1 FFVQVFL
8 NLTAQRLLEGRG
20 FFVVQSKCCCI
31 KFKWHCD
38 PPGIGWPPTLSEAKK
53 TPTEVGAVEMKNP
66 ALGRVLVFR
75 LVYASTTCCPF
86 IRQNAHRYC
95 LVPPWGLP
103 FFTIMPVL
111 TSMTLELPH
120 RWQFSRYAASGRA
133 FFSFSAL
140 MRGVSS
146 VAVPSM
152 TVNLGLS
159 VIWPS

>member
-1 FFVQVFL
+1 QADL
-8 NLTAQRLLEGRG
+8 GRIKVEHVSFPSG
-20 FFVVQSKCCCI
+20 CVVRPCRVEARGSQKRKS
-31 KFKWHCD
+31 
-38 PPGIGWPPTLSEAKK
+38 PGRCRGSCGVAPRFALIAFR
-53 TPTEVGAVEMKNP
+53 GAEMKNP

-75 LVYASTTCCPF
+75 LAYASTTCCPF

-120 RWQFSRYAASGRA
+120 RWQFSRYAALGRS